1 MDCTSTTNS
10 FTLENF
16 DKVANIIIAV
26 FTLLFSIYIYYI
38 TNKKEKEK
46 NSKDRKT
53 DSLKTIIL
61 EHNLKNL
68 FSFYENVINIMQPI
82 SERNHS
88 DDEKEDIN
96 DNLQNTLKQL
106 RLEFTDLFLAVD
118 KKLYDCIKDST
129 DLLIDDLTNKMFDD
143 GINLSHKP
151 KFEEEITASI
161 SKSKTETV
169 KYLYEFNS

>member
-10 FTLENF
+10 FTLDNF

-53 DSLKTIIL
+53 NSLKTIIL

-88 DDEKEDIN
+88 DDEKEDVN

-151 KFEEEITASI
+151 KFEEEITANI

>member
-1 MDCTSTTNS
+1 MDCTSTTNA
-10 FTLENF
+10 FNLDNF
-16 DKVANIIIAV
+16 DKVANIIIAI

-82 SERNHS
+82 SEKKHS